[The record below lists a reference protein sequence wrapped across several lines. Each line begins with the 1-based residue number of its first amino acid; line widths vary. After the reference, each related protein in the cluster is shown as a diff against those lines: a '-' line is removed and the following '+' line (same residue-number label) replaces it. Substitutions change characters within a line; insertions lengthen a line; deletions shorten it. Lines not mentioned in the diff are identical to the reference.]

1 MELKRKYK
9 LEKSEAG
16 MVTSLMSAS
25 KYGSPAVYLD
35 KMRRDGEFAD
45 HLFIQ
50 MAGAILGHD
59 IIVLYLHEDTS
70 PNKMY
75 VRVPGRSFR
84 TEETGDGSQI
94 FIMYFEE
101 SKFSAGHYQAVR
113 PSCVVGLSS

>member
-16 MVTSLMSAS
+16 MVTCLMSAS

-75 VRVPGRSFR
+75 VRVPGGPFG
-84 TEETGDGSQI
+84 TEETGDGSPI

>member
-35 KMRRDGEFAD
+35 KIRRDGEFAE

-59 IIVLYLHEDTS
+59 IIVLYLHKDTS

-75 VRVPGRSFR
+75 VRVPGGPFG
-84 TEETGDGSQI
+84 TEETGDGSRTSI
-94 FIMYFEE
+94 MTFIGFYCRN
-101 SKFSAGHYQAVR
+101 SVK
-113 PSCVVGLSS
+113 L